1 MHFVCNF
8 VFGNGKAW
16 RSQQRCLR
24 AVKLHLT
31 EMFCYKV
38 IKGAKKRLHLFF
50 STVVVLLVANIN
62 NSSYLCLCQNR
73 DTNEQLFIKHN
84 LRNNRNALIMKHEPY
99 KISFLLSWLYHA
111 RIRAVNGSDAVL
123 SDLTATDVRN
133 RRRYTWKRTR
143 AVNWVHNDTVLSDL
157 AVPYVKNMGS
167 WVQCPLSARPFALVL
182 NDKICHPQ

>member
-1 MHFVCNF
+1 MEFSANSSMFFNF
-8 VFGNGKAW
+8 PKGLPLLEETFPVVITRDNAFCVQFCVWQWKSLAFAAAP
-16 RSQQRCLR
+16 R

-99 KISFLLSWLYHA
+99 KISFLLS
-111 RIRAVNGSDAVL
+111 
-123 SDLTATDVRN
+123 
-133 RRRYTWKRTR
+133 
-143 AVNWVHNDTVLSDL
+143 
-157 AVPYVKNMGS
+157 
-167 WVQCPLSARPFALVL
+167 
-182 NDKICHPQ
+182 

>member
-1 MHFVCNF
+1 MEFYANSSMFFNF
-8 VFGNGKAW
+8 PKGLPLLEETFPVVITRDNAFCVQFCVWQWKSLAFAAAP
-16 RSQQRCLR
+16 R

-99 KISFLLSWLYHA
+99 KISFLLS
-111 RIRAVNGSDAVL
+111 
-123 SDLTATDVRN
+123 
-133 RRRYTWKRTR
+133 
-143 AVNWVHNDTVLSDL
+143 
-157 AVPYVKNMGS
+157 
-167 WVQCPLSARPFALVL
+167 
-182 NDKICHPQ
+182 